1 MMVCGCLP
9 HIRPLKGRDAHA
21 LINIYIYV
29 RENNIYIMRVYNAR
43 IYTGAPGG
51 MHARAM
57 GRGVTPSPREGVD
70 KVGLG
75 VIHYNK
81 VILDSCR

>member
-1 MMVCGCLP
+1 
-9 HIRPLKGRDAHA
+9 
-21 LINIYIYV
+21 
-29 RENNIYIMRVYNAR
+29 MRVYNAR

-57 GRGVTPSPREGVD
+57 GRGVTPPPREGGD
-70 KVGLG
+70 KVGVG